1 MVTLVTLA
9 MLVVISCAAPA
20 SNDQH
25 RLPPIGHVW
34 TIILENK
41 SYEATFTG
49 LNQNDYLWK
58 TLPSYGLL
66 LRQYYGT
73 GHFSLDNYISLVA
86 GQAPT
91 PDNQNDCPQYKDV
104 QPGSPSADGQV
115 NASTGCV
122 YPAWVPTLF
131 NQLDAN
137 KVSWKV
143 YAQDM
148 GNTPSREDPYH
159 CGIPGSPTGAGVP
172 DPGSATMQDQYVP
185 KHNPVPWFHSVID
198 NPADCAKV
206 VPLGGLPATAGHPAE
221 NGLAQDLAREATTP
235 RFSWISP
242 NDCSDAHDATCA
254 GDNLS
259 GNPNNHQGGLYAA
272 DLFLKQV
279 IPEIMKSPAFQ
290 HDGMIQIIF
299 DEAFPPYKMYGNS
312 IADFTGDATASLNT
326 PTDTAQSIIA
336 CCNEL
341 PGPNTTQPGF
351 QAFGQ
356 DTTPG
361 GGITGAVFISRF
373 IRPGSITDQPYN
385 HYSWLRSMENLFGV
399 NTGGTDGQGHLGY
412 AGAQGLRP
420 FGADV
425 YNNPDGRALQ
435 PAPSG
440 TVIYPATASSD
451 DPEKPVVT
459 GPAVPVRGA
468 VPIPTAPALPPPLPA
483 APGHPQIAA
492 IGTPFEATLPG
503 TGRGTVTA
511 LGPQIDLPPAARLP
525 IEQARAT
532 ITIRA
537 TTTGGS
543 IPLHASDF
551 TVRDDRGVNIL
562 LVPLGPATVSAEPT
576 RAAELA
582 LAGTFH
588 SGAAQITWR
597 SPHGVIALWTFNIE
611 LD

>member
-1 MVTLVTLA
+1 MKPGCASVVRRSTGVPSFATTIIVTLA
-9 MLVVISCAAPA
+9 MLVVTSCAAPA
-20 SNDQH
+20 GNDQH
-25 RLPPIGHVW
+25 KSPPIGHVW

-104 QPGSPSADGQV
+104 QPGSPGADGQV
-115 NASTGCV
+115 NASSGCV
-122 YPAWVPTLF
+122 YPASLPTLF
-131 NQLDAN
+131 NQLDGN

-143 YAQDM
+143 YVQDM

-159 CGIPGSPTGAGVP
+159 CGIPGPPAGAGVP
-172 DPGSATMQDQYVP
+172 DPGSATAQDQYVP
-185 KHNPVPWFHSVID
+185 KHNPVPWFHSLID

-221 NGLAQDLAREATTP
+221 NSLAQDLAREATTP
-235 RFSWISP
+235 QFSWISP
-242 NDCSDAHDATCA
+242 NNCSDAHDATCK

-259 GNPNNHQGGLYAA
+259 GDPNNHQGGLYAA

-279 IPEIMKSPAFQ
+279 VPEIMKSPAFQ

-312 IADFTGDATASLNT
+312 IADFTGDTTASLNT

-385 HYSWLRSMENLFGV
+385 HYSWLRSMEDLFQAK
-399 NTGGTDGQGHLGY
+399 TGGTDGEGHLGY
-412 AGAQGLRP
+412 AGAEGLRP
-420 FGADV
+420 FGVDV

-440 TVIYPATASSD
+440 IAIYPATASSD
-451 DPEKPVVT
+451 DPEKPIVT
-459 GPAVPVRGA
+459 GPAVPVR
-468 VPIPTAPALPPPLPA
+468 
-483 APGHPQIAA
+483 
-492 IGTPFEATLPG
+492 
-503 TGRGTVTA
+503 
-511 LGPQIDLPPAARLP
+511 
-525 IEQARAT
+525 
-532 ITIRA
+532 
-537 TTTGGS
+537 
-543 IPLHASDF
+543 
-551 TVRDDRGVNIL
+551 
-562 LVPLGPATVSAEPT
+562 
-576 RAAELA
+576 
-582 LAGTFH
+582 
-588 SGAAQITWR
+588 
-597 SPHGVIALWTFNIE
+597 
-611 LD
+611 